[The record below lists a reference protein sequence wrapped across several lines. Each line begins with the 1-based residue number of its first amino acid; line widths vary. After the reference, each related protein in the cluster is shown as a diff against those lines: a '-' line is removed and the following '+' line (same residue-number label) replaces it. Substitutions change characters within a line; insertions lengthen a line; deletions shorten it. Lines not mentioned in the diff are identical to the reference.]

1 VLIVGE
7 LDKKMDDLK
16 RQGEWRMT
24 PRSNGEVDGQT
35 CDQAPG
41 RTSQRLAGAL
51 LLSGITLATGA
62 RAVAAEPPP
71 SSPAARTTAAAT
83 TAAASNTGGSPKNF
97 DVNEFIVRGNTML
110 ENVEIEKAVYPFEGP
125 GRSLSDVNAARD
137 ALQKVYQD
145 KGYQSVVVELPPQ
158 QVKNGV
164 ILLQVVE
171 AKIGRLRV
179 DGAKYY
185 SPQNIRDAV
194 PALAEGNVP
203 DFTVAQQQ
211 LTDLNRSPDR
221 QVIPVLKPG
230 VLPQTVDVD
239 LKVDD
244 HSPLHGSLEVNNDNS
259 PSTSALRTT
268 ASLSYSNLWQL
279 GHVLSGTYLIAP
291 QHPEDARVYSFSYLA
306 PLKDSHWSFL
316 ATVIH
321 SDSNVASL
329 GGTSVLGK
337 GTTFGF
343 SAIYT
348 LTSTDTYA
356 QSVSV
361 EVDRKHYD
369 EKVSLASDSSTTPL
383 TYVPVTFSYNGQ
395 LSLQRSQTSFSASL
409 TTNIRGIGSDWQAYD
424 DKRFNAT
431 PDFVY
436 GKFDINH
443 TQHFDHDI
451 DANAHVSAQISNSP
465 LVSSE
470 QFAAG
475 GMQSV
480 RGYMQAEDTADS
492 GVIGSLELRSP
503 SIVKYLGG
511 AVGSKVNEWRFHV
524 FVDAAH
530 LWLLSPLPEQTASFN
545 LLSVGF
551 GSRIQLLKY
560 ASADFEAGWPLKAGV
575 STKQYSPRFD
585 FFVRLA
591 F

>member
-1 VLIVGE
+1 
-7 LDKKMDDLK
+7 M
-16 RQGEWRMT
+16 RARTQG
-24 PRSNGEVDGQT
+24 SVNGL
-35 CDQAPG
+35 AYG
-41 RTSQRLAGAL
+41 RFGPNFAGAL
-51 LLSGITLATGA
+51 LVGGLTLAPGA
-62 RAVAAEPPP
+62 SAQNAAPTAGSTPVATATAPGA
-71 SSPAARTTAAAT
+71 SAPAG
-83 TAAASNTGGSPKNF
+83 AASAAGSPQTF
-97 DVNEFIVRGNTML
+97 DVNEYIVRGNTAL
-110 ENVEIEKAVYPFEGP
+110 QSLDIEKAVYPFEGP
-125 GRSLSDVNAARD
+125 GKTLSDVNAARD
-137 ALQKVYQD
+137 ALQKIYQD
-145 KGYQSVVVELPPQ
+145 KGYQSVVVELPQ
-158 QVKNGV
+158 QRVNNGV
-164 ILLQVVE
+164 IVLQVVE
-171 AKIGRLRV
+171 AKVGRLRV
-179 DGAKYY
+179 EGAKYY

-194 PALAEGNVP
+194 PALAEGSVP
-203 DFTVAQQQ
+203 DFTMAQQQ
-211 LTDLNRSPDR
+211 LTDLNRSADR

-230 VLPQTVDVD
+230 TLPQTVDVD

-244 HSPLHGSLEVNNDNS
+244 HNPLHGSLELNNDNS
-259 PSTSALRTT
+259 PNTSSLRTI

-291 QHPEDARVYSFSYLA
+291 QHPQDARVYSFSYLA
-306 PLKDSHWSFL
+306 PLQDSHWSFL

-321 SDSNVASL
+321 SDSDVASL

-343 SAIYT
+343 TAIYA
-348 LTSTDTYA
+348 LPATDTYA

-361 EVDRKHYD
+361 EIDRKHYD
-369 EKVSLASDSSTTPL
+369 ENVSLAGQTSTAPL

-395 LSLQRSQTSFSASL
+395 LSLKNSQTAFSASL
-409 TTNIRGIGSDWQAYD
+409 TTNIRGVGSDWSAFD
-424 DKRFNAT
+424 NKRYKAT

-436 GKFDINH
+436 GKFDVNH

-451 DANAHVSAQISNSP
+451 DANAHVSAQLANSP

-475 GMQSV
+475 GMYSV
-480 RGYMQAEDTADS
+480 RGYMQAEATADS

-503 SIVKYLGG
+503 SISKYLGG
-511 AVGSKVNEWRFHV
+511 TVGGHFNEWRFHA

-530 LWLLSPLPEQTASFN
+530 LWLLSPLPEQTSSFN

-551 GSRIQLLKY
+551 GTRIQLLKY

-575 STKQYSPRFD
+575 YTKQYSPRFD